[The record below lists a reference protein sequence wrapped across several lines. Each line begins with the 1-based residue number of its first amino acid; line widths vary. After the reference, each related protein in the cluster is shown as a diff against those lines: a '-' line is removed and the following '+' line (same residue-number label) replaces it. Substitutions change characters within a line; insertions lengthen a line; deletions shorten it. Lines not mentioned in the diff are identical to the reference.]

1 MHGCNRFASYV
12 DVSRVSYLM
21 SLILLSNS
29 SIKANR
35 YAFVSLWRTIE
46 INDNDMRLD
55 MLEIEITSKILPY
68 RKQKNLRSYKTET

>member
-1 MHGCNRFASYV
+1 
-12 DVSRVSYLM
+12 M